1 MEDYITPI
9 ELVMLLAVL
18 WLPVFGVAA
27 LVQWRLLATRR
38 NPIVWLGAGLLV
50 EVAAAFC
57 IWLSPLHR
65 YFLSLD
71 FLGNLAIGSIPLQAA
86 LLAAVAVTALIWAAG
101 APGLRLAP

>member
-27 LVQWRLLATRR
+27 LVQWRLPATRR
-38 NPIVWLGAGLLV
+38 NPISWLGAGLLLEAV
-50 EVAAAFC
+50 AAFC
-57 IWLSPLHR
+57 IWLSPLHH

-86 LLAAVAVTALIWAAG
+86 VLAAVAVTALIWVVG
-101 APGLRLAP
+101 ARGLLPAP